1 MAQAA
6 EEAEEILQEERVH
19 QEKVMKAAEVMVMEL
34 AEAAAQEIEVGMVI
48 HIFREMAVMD
58 YRVLFELV

>member
-6 EEAEEILQEERVH
+6 EEEEVTQTAVAVH
-19 QEKVMKAAEVMVMEL
+19 QEKVIKVAEVMVMEL
-34 AEAAAQEIEVGMVI
+34 AEAAAQVKEVGMVT
-48 HIFREMAVMD
+48 HIFREMVVMD